1 MRPRSRGS
9 GIAAR
14 PPTRFATLPA
24 VHRASILAALAMI
37 GCGRLGFGDSSPDAG
52 HDGPPPDAP
61 PVPDSIC
68 QVDRIALAGL
78 PARADLAITGTT
90 EGYAVVWADT
100 SGAMPVQGA
109 LLTPNHQ
116 LKMSVALPGIH
127 DPRIGGITD
136 VGMTLVLSTA
146 SATKQTTWTVGRDL
160 ATATAKLVLS
170 GAVLGHGPYPSDTAR
185 SPRVFVTGSGTMLSA
200 AYISD
205 DGTID
210 NASAGIRSTAGEILD
225 LTCDDGSD
233 HAQCAW
239 AEAIPPASGGAQCTA
254 SDVDLQPAPSIP
266 GGAIVSSDCHDIR
279 TSSGPDLADSM
290 IVVWTTS
297 AQSLEARYV
306 GANNLDIPRPIAPA
320 GSAPKV
326 QFDGIQTPAG
336 KFWIAWLDGQGALQL
351 TSFDQ
356 MGATV
361 SYSLAG
367 WVPRGPEAFELVRRG
382 GQTALVLLSPDGL
395 EFLTICT

>member
-1 MRPRSRGS
+1 
-9 GIAAR
+9 
-14 PPTRFATLPA
+14 
-24 VHRASILAALAMI
+24 MI
-37 GCGRLGFGDSSPDAG
+37 GCGRLAFDNPPADAG

-100 SGAMPVQGA
+100 SGAMPVKGA
-109 LLTPNHQ
+109 LLAPNHQ
-116 LKMSVALPGIH
+116 IKMSVALPGIH

-136 VGMTLVLSTA
+136 VGKTLVLSTA
-146 SATKQTTWTVGRDL
+146 SATVQTTWIVGRDL
-160 ATATAKLVLS
+160 ATATSKLVLS
-170 GAVLGHGPYPSDTAR
+170 PAVMAHGPFPSDTAR
-185 SPRVFVTGSGTMLSA
+185 SPRVFVTGAGTKLIA
-200 AYISD
+200 AYINE
-205 DGTID
+205 DGEID
-210 NASAGIRSTAGEILD
+210 MASAGSRDSAGEILD

-239 AEAIPPASGGAQCTA
+239 AEAKPSPNGASQCTA
-254 SDVDLQPAPSIP
+254 SDVFLNPAPSIP
-266 GGAIVSSDCHDIR
+266 GGAIVSPDCHDIR

-297 AQSLEARYV
+297 AQDVEARYV
-306 GANNLDIPRPIAPA
+306 GAGGLDIPRPIALT

-326 QFDGIQTPAG
+326 QFDGVQSPAG

-356 MGATV
+356 KGATV

-367 WVPRGPEAFELVRRG
+367 WVPRGSEAFELVRRG